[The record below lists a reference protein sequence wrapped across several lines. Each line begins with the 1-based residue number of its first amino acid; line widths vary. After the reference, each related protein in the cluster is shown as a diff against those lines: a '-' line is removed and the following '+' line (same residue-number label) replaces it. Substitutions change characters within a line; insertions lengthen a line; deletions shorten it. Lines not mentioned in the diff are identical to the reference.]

1 MDMLCIPLSDLRS
14 SYPDP
19 DPNHCGPSEP
29 GVTRHLDEGC
39 SDTEHCTLGRLGYP
53 GRHQVKTIFTCPL
66 ISDHAL
72 WVVIRPSDW
81 SYCLLI
87 GDLDSGLTIN
97 LQFKLQLNFSEIIF
111 CSELTPSSSV
121 SSAASSKTS
130 FVSPAS
136 FFTLFLYSL
145 CDILSRWETQSLT
158 LCMYG
163 TFWCT
168 GRRCSCPC
176 SLNTFQSQ

>member
-1 MDMLCIPLSDLRS
+1 MYWPQE
-14 SYPDP
+14 
-19 DPNHCGPSEP
+19 NQ
-29 GVTRHLDEGC
+29 
-39 SDTEHCTLGRLGYP
+39 CTLGRLGYP

>member
-1 MDMLCIPLSDLRS
+1 MLVLWFLCQPKSFGSWLWDFGL
-14 SYPDP
+14 
-19 DPNHCGPSEP
+19 G
-29 GVTRHLDEGC
+29 LDNRC
-39 SDTEHCTLGRLGYP
+39 KQKCPYH
-53 GRHQVKTIFTCPL
+53 HQ
-66 ISDHAL
+66 AL
-72 WVVIRPSDW
+72 WLVIIPSDW
-81 SYCLLI
+81 SYCLLIGHQGI